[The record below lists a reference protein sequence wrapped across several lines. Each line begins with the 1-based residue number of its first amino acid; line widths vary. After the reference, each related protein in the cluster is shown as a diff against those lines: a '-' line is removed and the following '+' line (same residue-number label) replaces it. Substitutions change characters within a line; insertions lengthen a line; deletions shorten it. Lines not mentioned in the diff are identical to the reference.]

1 MLRLFQQG
9 GPTMT
14 DEIETG
20 GGDLFLLK
28 GSAGV
33 VCNVEHIN
41 RELRRV
47 IFSRALD
54 PRADPEDMV
63 LTTVLTLSAA
73 DVRQMMALAAR
84 YLPA

>member
-1 MLRLFQQG
+1 MID
-9 GPTMT
+9 

-28 GSAGV
+28 GSADV

-41 RELRRV
+41 NKLHRV
-47 IFSRALD
+47 CFVKPLD
-54 PRADPEDMV
+54 PHADPEDMV

-73 DVRQMMALAAR
+73 DVRQMMERAAR
-84 YLPA
+84 YLPDGTR